1 MTDGVDSVRVE
12 SAAGESAGGPAGQ
25 PGHDVFVS
33 YSTRDKP
40 VADAIV
46 SRLEQAGVRCW
57 FAPRDVM
64 PGSVWG
70 GAIVRAIETSRMMVV
85 VLSGE
90 ANHSPHVLREV
101 ERAVANNVVV
111 VPFRIE
117 SVEPTGAMA
126 YYLASEHWLDALT
139 PPLDSHIAQ
148 LVKVTE
154 AVLDTES
161 AVRAEARSTPPAP
174 PADLPPPPQPR
185 RPRRLLIG
193 VAAGAALVILGVMAA
208 VTFWPSPTVEP
219 RWVDWDSVATGD
231 CLLTPD
237 DYAVDN
243 QSQSRYWQQAEWDSP
258 PHLFAVVPCEVPHG
272 AEVYFAGDAWSAD
285 EEYPGDRAEGEAH
298 DASCEREFEA
308 YVGVPLGQSELGTTG
323 WVPGSNSWAQGDRRI
338 ACLAFDL
345 SGNDLER
352 SVSGTGR

>member
-208 VTFWPSPTVEP
+208 VTFWPSSTEPEMVGWSAVE
-219 RWVDWDSVATGD
+219 TGD
-231 CLLTPD
+231 CLQTPD
-237 DYAVDN
+237 RYAGDATG
-243 QSQSRYWQQAEWDSP
+243 QAEFWLNSAWPDQIG
-258 PHLFAVVPCEVPHG
+258 VVPCPEAHG
-272 AEVYFAGDAWSAD
+272 AEVYFVGDAWAAD
-285 EEYPGDRAEGEAH
+285 EEYPGDDPIVQDWVDQCVAEFG
-298 DASCEREFEA
+298 S
-308 YVGVPLGQSELGTTG
+308 YVGMEYGLSDLDFSG
-323 WVPGSNSWAQGDRRI
+323 WWPTEDSWAAGDRQMGCV
-338 ACLAFDL
+338 AVDAD
-345 SGNDLER
+345 GADLEG
-352 SVSGTGR
+352 SVQGSGR